1 MNTYHIKVEEI
12 SRVTHI
18 VTANSQ
24 EEAEQMVLDGET
36 IASDSDSYDGE
47 LIILDVT
54 EQS

>member
-18 VTANSQ
+18 VTAQNQ

-36 IASDSDSYDGE
+36 YASAGDSYDGE
-47 LIILDVT
+47 LIILYVVK
-54 EQS
+54 Q